1 VFESK
6 PIKRGGKNPSGQPKK
21 SFEFQKHIYKMSY
34 SNNVNNNNTF
44 TTAPTSPNPYVS
56 RKLNNMDQAQVM
68 KREREDWLR
77 MYHKTLKGIEAMID
91 VQRAVK
97 NMKKVAEEVG
107 TTVAEMEGTILTAS
121 INNRVNNAMDIT
133 QMAEDLRYLIQSDM
147 DDRAFQVQRRLA
159 DELDQY
165 KGKGNSYVDANIREI
180 QEIYMDEE
188 VKKEGGRI
196 EEEEV
201 ILIKPYEV
209 SSSTSISTHS
219 TSFIEDEIENLI
231 KYMKFVKSPTQ
242 TRLFRPPPHY
252 QSLKSR
258 GEQDTEFWKE
268 IATALVDNRHNTET
282 SRNGLPI
289 KMYQGGTP
297 HEPFF
302 IAIDCR
308 SQVIIGPN
316 KKIVATHVVGEL
328 EVLI

>member
-1 VFESK
+1 M
-6 PIKRGGKNPSGQPKK
+6 
-21 SFEFQKHIYKMSY
+21 SFSTN
-34 SNNVNNNNTF
+34 NNVNNTF
-44 TTAPTSPNPYVS
+44 ATAPTSPNPYIS

-68 KREREDWLR
+68 KKEREDWTR

-91 VQRAVK
+91 VQRAMRD
-97 NMKKVAEEVG
+97 MKKIAEEAG
-107 TTVAEMEGTILTAS
+107 TTVAEIEGTVLTAS
-121 INNRVNNAMDIT
+121 INNRLNNATDIT

-147 DDRAFQVQRRLA
+147 DNRAFQIQRRLA

-165 KGKGNSYVDANIREI
+165 KGRGNSYVDTNIREI
-180 QEIYMDEE
+180 QELYMNEE
-188 VKKEGGRI
+188 ARRKEGRV
-196 EEEEV
+196 EDEEV
-201 ILIKPYEV
+201 ILIKPYEI

-219 TSFIEDEIENLI
+219 TSFIEEEIENLI

-308 SQVIIGPN
+308 GQVIIGPN

-328 EVLI
+328 EVLV

>member
-1 VFESK
+1 
-6 PIKRGGKNPSGQPKK
+6 
-21 SFEFQKHIYKMSY
+21 MSY
-34 SNNVNNNNTF
+34 SNNNNNTF
-44 TTAPTSPNPYVS
+44 ATAPTSPNPYIS
-56 RKLNNMDQAQVM
+56 RKINNMDQAQVM
-68 KREREDWLR
+68 KREREDWSRL
-77 MYHKTLKGIEAMID
+77 YHKTLKGIEAMID

-97 NMKKVAEEVG
+97 DMKKLAEEAG
-107 TTVAEMEGTILTAS
+107 TTVAEMEGTVLTAS
-121 INNRVNNAMDIT
+121 INNRLNNATDIT

-180 QEIYMDEE
+180 QELYMDEE
-188 VKKEGGRI
+188 AKREGGRV
-196 EEEEV
+196 EDEEV

-219 TSFIEDEIENLI
+219 TSFIEEEIENLI
-231 KYMKFVKSPTQ
+231 KYMKFVKTPTQ
-242 TRLFRPPPHY
+242 TRLFRPPAHY

-258 GEQDTEFWKE
+258 GEQDPEFWKE

-282 SRNGLPI
+282 SRNGLLI

-308 SQVIIGPN
+308 GQVIIGPN
-316 KKIVATHVVGEL
+316 KKIVATYVVGEL
-328 EVLI
+328 EVLV